1 MYFFSHQENALFNQK
16 NILGNNYVVART
28 CVKISHVH
36 PNTPTGP
43 PTPTT
48 KATRGKKM
56 AAWGLKKKKP
66 WILPRNITYYW
77 LVGGWTN
84 QPIWKICDRQIGSF
98 PQLGDEHKNANGS
111 VKHLLYP
118 PPPPK
123 FQQFDPEK
131 LFGNP
136 NRKVACLPSI
146 HFFRGFCCWTSGWF
160 LWSLEYSI
168 YSYSF
173 WPVSFKKRSL
183 AYPFLST
190 AKRRHPCNMAMKSTF
205 WRLFQK

>member
-1 MYFFSHQENALFNQK
+1 MYFFSHQENALFNKK

-43 PTPTT
+43 PQHQ
-48 KATRGKKM
+48 
-56 AAWGLKKKKP
+56 
-66 WILPRNITYYW
+66 LPRPPEVRKWQPGASRRKNHGFCQETSPITGW
-77 LVGGWTN
+77 LGGWTN

-118 PPPPK
+118 RPPPK

-168 YSYSF
+168 YS
-173 WPVSFKKRSL
+173 
-183 AYPFLST
+183 
-190 AKRRHPCNMAMKSTF
+190 
-205 WRLFQK
+205 